1 MYGPPMMM
9 PPGGG
14 GGDEMILL
22 VMMMFCCMFSVIA
35 GAGWYFLMA
44 PEEGDECS
52 GKDENGNYVID
63 DKGKCVL
70 YSCNTG
76 YYKSGKECLVD
87 QSGKDCEGS
96 DPNAEYET
104 DVSNVCTFVMCDYGY
119 NIGEDGNCVE
129 VEDDGSSADG
139 GSGNGSS
146 ADGGSGNG
154 SGADGG
160 GGGGSSGSCVKS
172 TSKTACNVT
181 CGGGTKTKTTTWVAT
196 GGATSCPS
204 PSTIEIPCNS
214 QSCSV
219 AEAPAGTTS

>member
-1 MYGPPMMM
+1 MM

-14 GGDEMILL
+14 GGDEMMILL
-22 VMMMFCCMFSVIA
+22 VMMMFCCIFSVIA
-35 GAGWYFLMA
+35 GAGWYFLTA

-70 YSCNTG
+70 DSCNTG

-129 VEDDGSSADG
+129 ECSGASCEAGGLTSYVEFTPNDSSSVDNNTDSSSVDNNTYTSDDTASYTVVSSDTEVTRVRSGTSGSSE
-139 GSGNGSS
+139 
-146 ADGGSGNG
+146 
-154 SGADGG
+154 
-160 GGGGSSGSCVKS
+160 KL
-172 TSKTACNVT
+172 
-181 CGGGTKTKTTTWVAT
+181 
-196 GGATSCPS
+196 PS
-204 PSTIEIPCNS
+204 LR
-214 QSCSV
+214 
-219 AEAPAGTTS
+219 